1 MFSGAADV
9 SLMRSALKCGQGI
22 PLPEDDEDDIEEE
35 SDSMDESE
43 VAVCITLLS
52 SFLWCFYAPV
62 ARRVGI
68 KFYICLY
75 LRLSVCPTFSF
86 HSIT

>member
-43 VAVCITLLS
+43 VAVMYHFIVFFSLV
-52 SFLWCFYAPV
+52 FLCSH
-62 ARRVGI
+62 
-68 KFYICLY
+68 C
-75 LRLSVCPTFSF
+75 
-86 HSIT
+86 